1 MKLQYNDGLKIAK
14 PIIGNGSGDLANL
27 VDVDG
32 FLELP
37 ADKVAFKAGE
47 VYPLITFR

>member
-1 MKLQYNDGLKIAK
+1 MDGGLKIAK
-14 PIIGNGSGDLANL
+14 PVVGNGSGDLSNL

-37 ADKVAFKAGE
+37 ADRAEFKSGE
-47 VYPLITFR
+47 TYPLITFR